1 MKKILTSTLLLS
13 GMLGASN
20 LSHTLSNQGF
30 TGLINTPNAQV
41 MNEGDLTMHF
51 NNQFD
56 NVLRGYDYNKAYSY
70 QEDYIF
76 GVGLFPY
83 FEIQGRLA
91 EVPGYQRDLSANMKF
106 QFPYKH
112 KYLPNIAFGLQDL
125 GSAANHYGNKYIV
138 LDKELW
144 FIRASLGYGVSDA
157 SKENEKRM
165 DGVFGGV
172 EIKAFDWLYLLAEDD
187 SREQFAALR
196 LEMPKS
202 WTSAFKLDTMVSTNL
217 SDDYEPSFTVNL
229 TFPLYENKKSY
240 TPIIEDKDKEEIT
253 TSSKKSQKVQS
264 DKITQETLK
273 TKNIKVKKVI
283 SIYDVKNKLVELG
296 LENIAVALKD
306 STVYLGYENGVF
318 LFNDIDALGVAIGLL
333 IQTEYKDCVIE
344 QKRSKTVVL
353 SLAGDLQKAREF
365 YANPNS
371 INKQLFVN
379 SLKKVAPIDLDEY
392 KIYVKNDND
401 SFLKPKIEIK
411 PIVKTFVGNEF
422 GVFTYKLW
430 LRTQFQANL
439 YEGIDITAVGD
450 IHVYDSKI
458 DDHRYDYFLKLYKRA
473 SHMESVMLHVNNNLF
488 GGVNT
493 FSFGSF
499 EERYAGAMD
508 QYIVNYGN
516 HTFKLKA
523 GYFESFKDGDAYKE
537 FYLGKFNTRTLALA
551 KYSYYLDSLD
561 MLSEINLG
569 QYWNQDLG
577 FDVKFKR
584 YFGDIA
590 VYLAYQQSTPKRTRT
605 SLSEST
611 DHYAGLGI
619 EIPLTLRHTP
629 NFKYVQVKGTNAFDY
644 RLQTTVGRKDGT
656 NGVVPGGNYD
666 PEVAISSENYFYNR
680 NRLQLSYIQ
689 SHAFRLIESFDKYG
703 SVK

>member
-1 MKKILTSTLLLS
+1 MKKILTSTLLIS
-13 GMLGASN
+13 GMLSASN

-56 NVLRGYDYNKAYSY
+56 NVLREYNYNKAYTY
-70 QEDYIF
+70 QENYIF
-76 GVGLFPY
+76 GVGLLPY

-91 EVPGYQRDLSANMKF
+91 ETPGYERDLSANMKF
-106 QFPYKH
+106 QIPYKH

-125 GSAANHYGNKYIV
+125 GSASNHYGNKYV
-138 LDKELW
+138 VMDKELW
-144 FIRASLGYGVSDA
+144 FIRASLGYGISDA
-157 SKENEKRM
+157 SIKNKKRM

-172 EIKAFDWLYLLAEDD
+172 EIKAFDWLYFLAEDD

-202 WTSAFKLDTMVSTNL
+202 WTSAFKLNTMVSSNL
-217 SDDYEPSFTVNL
+217 SDNYKTSFSVNL

-240 TPIIEDKDKEEIT
+240 TPIMEDGDKQESLNSNE
-253 TSSKKSQKVQS
+253 KSQNLQLEQNNQ
-264 DKITQETLK
+264 KIAKSKST
-273 TKNIKVKKVI
+273 KVKKAL
-283 SIYDVKNKLVELG
+283 SIYDVKNKLVKLG
-296 LENIAVALKD
+296 LENITVALKD
-306 STVYLGYENGVF
+306 STVYLSYENGVF
-318 LFNDIDALGVAIGLL
+318 LFNDVDALGVAIGLL
-333 IQTEYKDCVIE
+333 SQTEYKDFVIE
-344 QKRSKTVVL
+344 QKRSKTVVI
-353 SLAGDLQKAREF
+353 SLVGDLQKAREF

-371 INKQLFVN
+371 TKKQLFVD
-379 SLKKVAPIDLDEY
+379 SLKKVAPVDLDAY

-430 LRTQFQANL
+430 LRTRFLVNL
-439 YEGIDITAVGD
+439 YKGVDITAVGD

-458 DDHRYDYFLKLYKRA
+458 DDHRYDYFLKLYERA
-473 SHMESVMLHVNNNLF
+473 SHMESIMLHVNNNIF

-493 FSFGSF
+493 LSLGSF
-499 EERYAGAMD
+499 EERYKGAMD

-523 GYFESFKDGDAYKE
+523 GYFKSFKDGDAYKE
-537 FYLGKFNTRTLALA
+537 LYLGKFNTRTLALA

-561 MLSEINLG
+561 MLSEIKVG
-569 QYWNQDLG
+569 KYWNQDLG
-577 FDVKFKR
+577 FGVKLKR
-584 YFGDIA
+584 YFGDVA
-590 VYLAYQQSTPKRTRT
+590 VYLAYEQSTPKRTRA
-605 SLSEST
+605 SLSETT
-611 DHYAGLGI
+611 DRYAGLGI

-629 NFKYVQVKGTNAFDY
+629 NFKYAQVRGTNAFDY
-644 RLQTTVGRKDGT
+644 RVETTVGRKDST
-656 NGVVPGGNYD
+656 NTLVPGGNYD

-680 NRLQLSYIQ
+680 NRLQLSYIK
-689 SHAFRLIESFDKYG
+689 SHVFRLIESFDKYG

>member
-1 MKKILTSTLLLS
+1 MKKILTSTVLLS
-13 GMLGASN
+13 SILSASN

-56 NVLRGYDYNKAYSY
+56 NVLRGYDYNKAYKY

-76 GVGLFPY
+76 GAGLFPY

-91 EVPGYQRDLSANMKF
+91 ETPGYQRDLSANMKF
-106 QFPYKH
+106 QLPYKN
-112 KYLPNIAFGLQDL
+112 KYLPNLAFGLQDL
-125 GSAANHYGNKYIV
+125 GSAANHYGNKYVVI
-138 LDKELW
+138 DKELW

-157 SKENEKRM
+157 SIEDKKRM
-165 DGVFGGV
+165 DGVFGGL
-172 EIKAFDWLYLLAEDD
+172 EIKTFDWLYLLAEDD
-187 SREQFAALR
+187 SREQFAAIR
-196 LEMPKS
+196 FEMPKS
-202 WTSAFKLDTMVSTNL
+202 WTSAFKLDTMVSTNI
-217 SDDYEPSFTVNL
+217 SNDYESSFTVNL
-229 TFPLYENKKSY
+229 TFPLYENRKSY
-240 TPIIEDKDKEEIT
+240 TLNRDKREKII
-253 TSSKKSQKVQS
+253 TSSEQSQKVQP
-264 DKITQETLK
+264 KQIAQ
-273 TKNIKVKKVI
+273 KNIETKSLKVKKNL

-306 STVYLGYENGVF
+306 STVYLAYENGVF
-318 LFNDIDALGVAIGLL
+318 LFNDIDAMGVAIGLL
-333 IQTEYKDCVIE
+333 SQTEYKKFVIE
-344 QKRSKTVVL
+344 QKRSKIVVMTI
-353 SLAGDLQKAREF
+353 AGDLEKAKEF
-365 YANPNS
+365 YNTPNTT
-371 INKQLFVN
+371 NKQLFVN
-379 SLKKVAPIDLDEY
+379 SLKKVAPTDLDAY

-401 SFLKPKIEIK
+401 SFLKPKIEMK

-439 YEGIDITAVGD
+439 YKGIDFTAVGD
-450 IHVYDSKI
+450 IHIYDSKI
-458 DDHRYDYFLKLYKRA
+458 EDHRYDYFLKLYERA
-473 SHMESVMLHVNNNLF
+473 SHMESVMLHLNNNLF

-493 FSFGSF
+493 LSIGTF
-499 EERYAGAMD
+499 EERYAGGID
-508 QYIVNYGN
+508 QYIANYGN
-516 HTFKLKA
+516 HTFKFKV

-537 FYLGKFNTRTLALA
+537 LFLGRFNTRTVALA
-551 KYSYYLDSLD
+551 KYSYYLDNLD

-584 YFGDIA
+584 YFGDVA
-590 VYLAYQQSTPKRTRT
+590 VYLAYNQSTPKRTRT
-605 SLSEST
+605 TLSEST

-629 NFKYVQVKGTNAFDY
+629 NFKYAQVKGTNAFDY
-644 RLQTTVGRKDGT
+644 RLQTTVGRNDGT

-680 NRLQLSYIQ
+680 NRLQLSYIK
-689 SHAFRLIESFDKYG
+689 SHAFRLIESFEKYG